1 MNDTSP
7 RIEEMINQIYLKKTG
22 EEKILI
28 ALKMFETARDIVIS
42 SLPNDLSDKELK
54 KELFLRFYGDE
65 FDDIIQE
72 KIYRRL

>member
-65 FDDIIQE
+65 FDDVIQE